1 MGKGRQELSSFFHK
15 FKLWETV
22 IMDNYRIDDL
32 QISNLFI
39 KQDKTGFCFGTDAV
53 LLANFAEPKKNA
65 DILDIGTGNGIIPI
79 LLSAKTQAQKITGLE
94 IQERSAEL
102 AKENIKLNKLE
113 SLIEIIQGDIK
124 DYSIFPAASFD
135 YITCNPPYK
144 KVGTG
149 LANPEDTLA
158 IARHEIMCT
167 LEDIIKAS
175 SYLLKSKGKL
185 AMVHKPERVAEIIYT
200 MKKHKL
206 EAKRLLLVYPREGE
220 KPCLALVEGVK
231 DGGAELNI
239 LPPLYVYDEN
249 GNYSV
254 NIADLYNKRMNNN
267 E

>member
-1 MGKGRQELSSFFHK
+1 MEQ
-15 FKLWETV
+15 
-22 IMDNYRIDDL
+22 YRIDDL
-32 QISNLFI
+32 QINNLFI
-39 KQDKTGFCFGTDAV
+39 KQDKTAFCFGTDAV

-79 LLSAKTQAQKITGLE
+79 LLSAKTQAKKIIGLE
-94 IQERSAEL
+94 IQKRSADL
-102 AKENIKLNKLE
+102 AKENVEMNKLC
-113 SLIEIIQGDIK
+113 SLIEIVEGDIK
-124 DYSIFPAASFD
+124 NENIFPAACFD
-135 YITCNPPYK
+135 YITCNPPYT

-175 SYLLKSKGKL
+175 SRLLKSKGKL

-200 MKKHKL
+200 MKKYKL
-206 EAKRLLLVYPREGE
+206 EAKRMLLVYPRENE
-220 KPCLALVEGVK
+220 KPCLALIEGVK
-231 DGGAELNI
+231 DGGAELSI
-239 LPPLYVYDEN
+239 LSPLYVYDKN

>member
-1 MGKGRQELSSFFHK
+1 
-15 FKLWETV
+15 
-22 IMDNYRIDDL
+22 MDNFRIDDL
-32 QISNLFI
+32 QINNLFI
-39 KQDKTGFCFGTDAV
+39 KQDKTAFCFGTDAV

-65 DILDIGTGNGIIPI
+65 EMLDIGTGNGIIPI
-79 LLSAKTQAQKITGLE
+79 LLSAKTNAKKITGLE
-94 IQERSAEL
+94 IQERSASL
-102 AKENIKLNKLE
+102 ARENMKMNNLE
-113 SLIEIIQGDIK
+113 ELIEIVQGDIK
-124 DYSIFPAASFD
+124 DENIFPPASFD

-158 IARHEIMCT
+158 IARHEIKCT

-175 SYLLKSKGKL
+175 SHLLKSKGKL

-200 MKKHKL
+200 MKKYKL
-206 EAKRLLLVYPREGE
+206 EAKRMLLVYPRENE

-239 LPPLYVYDEN
+239 LPPLYVYDKD

-254 NIADLYNKRMNNN
+254 NIADLYNKRMKKD

>member
-1 MGKGRQELSSFFHK
+1 MVTME
-15 FKLWETV
+15 
-22 IMDNYRIDDL
+22 NYRIDDL
-32 QISNLFI
+32 QINNLFI
-39 KQDKTGFCFGTDAV
+39 KQDKTAFCFGTDAV

-65 DILDIGTGNGIIPI
+65 EVLDIGTGNGIIPI
-79 LLSAKTQAQKITGLE
+79 LLSAKTSAKKITGLE
-94 IQERSAEL
+94 IQERSASL
-102 AKENIKLNKLE
+102 ASENIKMNNLE
-113 SLIEIIQGDIK
+113 ELIEIVQGDIK
-124 DYSIFPAASFD
+124 DEKIFPPASFD

-149 LANPEDTLA
+149 IKNPEDTLA

-167 LEDIIKAS
+167 LEDVIKAS

-200 MKKHKL
+200 MKKYKL
-206 EAKRLLLVYPREGE
+206 EAKRMLLVYPKENE

-239 LPPLYVYDEN
+239 LPPLYVYDKD

-254 NIADLYNKRMNNN
+254 NIADLYNKRMNND